1 MADKDS
7 KANDAGLLRGWRK
20 RLGLTQAAAAERL
33 GLHVASLKNIEG
45 GKRNVG
51 RAVRILMDTFEP
63 GSAKAAPKR
72 TRATQVPDP
81 APIAAPNPMDAE
93 LVEVGRRYAKVGAAF
108 VSAAL
113 VGGLTADLIAEMAAA
128 RKEVHRMQALGG
140 SPFSETAM
148 SVFGAFILSSNAA
161 QRALQVALEAGV
173 EEIAQAVDMRNFTL
187 SDVSPTLLAGGQG
200 ISLNSVHGVL
210 LGRQPRQGSGGT
222 PEKTEPPAFP
232 DGLTLNSADAGLIAL
247 TLTWTALYARL
258 VRDVHDG
265 KGDALADTVETLRER
280 IVRVRKTFPGD
291 YGDIARLA
299 FETAFGA
306 TNVIYRLKT
315 ELDQA
320 KDALAEAKRASSVAT
335 DGAKG
340 AART

>member
-7 KANDAGLLRGWRK
+7 EANDAGLLRGWRK

-63 GSAKAAPKR
+63 GSVKTAPKR
-72 TRATQVPDP
+72 TRARTTPDS
-81 APIAAPNPMDAE
+81 APVTAPNPMDAE

-128 RKEVHRMQALGG
+128 RNEVHRMQALGG
-140 SPFSETAM
+140 SRFSETAM
-148 SVFGAFILSSNAA
+148 SLFGAFILSSNAA
-161 QRALQVALEAGV
+161 QRALKVALEAGV

-210 LGRQPRQGSGGT
+210 LGSKLREGSGGT

-232 DGLTLNSADAGLIAL
+232 DGLTLNPADAGLIGL

-291 YGDIARLA
+291 YGEIARLA
-299 FETAFGA
+299 FETAFSA

-320 KDALAEAKRASSVAT
+320 KDALADAVKAS
-335 DGAKG
+335 G
-340 AART
+340 RE